1 MTNGPPGSGD
11 RPADDRPAPSDPGA
25 DTAPYTPPVA
35 ATTTGGPP
43 EPAAPA
49 SQTTPPEPTADG
61 LPPGVGWAPPA
72 PVRQEVAPG
81 LALSDTL
88 PRFAAWFIDGLLLTL
103 IGAVIGSIV
112 GVGTAVT
119 TTFDAPTGQVDYN
132 EIFFANELTIVGL
145 AVSALYF
152 IGSWSGG
159 RRATLGQR
167 LLKIQVGNAFDGRP
181 LTLDQAIRRWLGFGE
196 FIWLIGFVPGLAAFS
211 GLYFLWAL
219 VLLITTAASPTKQ
232 GLHDR
237 LANSAVVRPVDAGNG
252 LAISC
257 VVILLI
263 LLAIPLLSIVALI
276 FLGSQVSSILSE
288 VGASI

>member
-1 MTNGPPGSGD
+1 MTSGPPGSGD
-11 RPADDRPAPSDPGA
+11 RPADDQPPPSDPGA
-25 DTAPYTPPVA
+25 DTAPYAPPTA
-35 ATTTGGPP
+35 WTTTSGSP

-49 SQTTPPEPTADG
+49 PPTTPPEPAASS
-61 LPPGVGWAPPA
+61 LPPGVGWAAPA

-81 LALSDTL
+81 LAFSDTL
-88 PRFAAWFIDGLLLTL
+88 PRVAAWFIDGLLLTL
-103 IGAVIGSIV
+103 IGAVIGSV
-112 GVGTAVT
+112 LGVGAEVA
-119 TTFDAPTGQVDYN
+119 TTFDSPTGQVDYN
-132 EIFFANELTIVGL
+132 ELFFANELTIVGL
-145 AVSALYF
+145 AISALYF

-196 FIWLIGFVPGLAAFS
+196 FIWLIGFVPGLAGFS
-211 GLYFLWAL
+211 SLYFLWAL

-237 LANSAVVRPVDAGNG
+237 LANSAVVRPVNAGNG

-257 VVILLI
+257 VVIILI

-276 FLGSQVSSILSE
+276 LLGSQVSSILSQ
-288 VGASI
+288 VGESV

>member
-1 MTNGPPGSGD
+1 M
-11 RPADDRPAPSDPGA
+11 
-25 DTAPYTPPVA
+25 
-35 ATTTGGPP
+35 
-43 EPAAPA
+43 
-49 SQTTPPEPTADG
+49 
-61 LPPGVGWAPPA
+61 
-72 PVRQEVAPG
+72 APG
-81 LALSDTL
+81 LAFSDTL
-88 PRFAAWFIDGLLLTL
+88 PRVAAWFIDGLLLTL
-103 IGAVIGSIV
+103 IGAVIGSIL

-119 TTFDAPTGQVDYN
+119 TTFDSPTSQVDYN
-132 EIFFANELTIVGL
+132 ELFFANELTIVGL

-196 FIWLIGFVPGLAAFS
+196 FIWLIGFVPGLAGAS
-211 GLYFLWAL
+211 SLYFLWAL

-237 LANSAVVRPVDAGNG
+237 LANSAVVRPVNAGNG
-252 LAISC
+252 LAIGC

-263 LLAIPLLSIVALI
+263 LLAIPLLQHRRPHLPRIAGELDPVRSRRVRSDQRPSPPSTPPKSMAWSTWMPPRS
-276 FLGSQVSSILSE
+276 GRPPTRSPT
-288 VGASI
+288 

>member
-1 MTNGPPGSGD
+1 MTSGPPGSGD
-11 RPADDRPAPSDPGA
+11 RPADDRPPSSDPGA

-35 ATTTGGPP
+35 ATTTDG
-43 EPAAPA
+43 
-49 SQTTPPEPTADG
+49 PPEPTAPATAPNPPEPTASG

-81 LALSDTL
+81 LAFSDTL
-88 PRFAAWFIDGLLLTL
+88 PRVAAWFIDGLLLTL
-103 IGAVIGSIV
+103 IGAVIGSIL

-119 TTFDAPTGQVDYN
+119 TTFDSPTSQVDYN
-132 EIFFANELTIVGL
+132 ELFFANELTIVGL

-196 FIWLIGFVPGLAAFS
+196 FIWLI
-211 GLYFLWAL
+211 
-219 VLLITTAASPTKQ
+219 
-232 GLHDR
+232 
-237 LANSAVVRPVDAGNG
+237 VVRPRTGRRQQPVFPLGAGPAHHDG
-252 LAISC
+252 RQPDEAG
-257 VVILLI
+257 
-263 LLAIPLLSIVALI
+263 PP
-276 FLGSQVSSILSE
+276 
-288 VGASI
+288 